1 MYPSDQAAIDAVV
14 ATHGVTVAGLAAAF
28 EQGLLIGAMR
38 AAQVIAS
45 GAVAGTTT
53 TTGEDDDDNAA
64 LSASDVAALKR
75 LGIDPSKKWRQRN
88 TVFTV
93 CAYKPSRWKYPV
105 SVVTQQGARYKMT
118 AAQVIAGQK

>member
-1 MYPSDQAAIDAVV
+1 MHPSDQAAIDAVI
-14 ATHGVTVAGLAAAF
+14 ATHGVTVAGIAASF

-45 GAVAGTTT
+45 GAVAAPA
-53 TTGEDDDDNAA
+53 TTGSEDDDKDTA